1 VILDYRRKYP
11 KNHVFIETGTAHGP
25 TTAGVAARFS
35 RVFTID
41 IAEDNYQNAI
51 VRFMNQPHITPV
63 HGDSGVWLQVLM
75 QRIQVPSILWLDA
88 HYDHDGRED
97 RRGEVDTP
105 IREELSHAL
114 HWAAVGHLVLVDDA
128 RLFGSDEA
136 YPTIDEVQRRF
147 AAPSG
152 YGMIVEDDIIR
163 LIPPGGAA

>member
-1 VILDYRRKYP
+1 
-11 KNHVFIETGTAHGP
+11 
-25 TTAGVAARFS
+25 
-35 RVFTID
+35 
-41 IAEDNYQNAI
+41 
-51 VRFMNQPHITPV
+51 
-63 HGDSGVWLQVLM
+63 
-75 QRIQVPSILWLDA
+75 VPSILWLDA